1 MRGKEYPGMLW
12 ASDGTPIDMIRAQ
25 YRHMRTD
32 EARAH
37 TSTDWWEINVR
48 ACLPR
53 AWRVNADGSAQGVQ
67 LLTLD
72 TLGDRIAEC
81 LDKWVRRDLELVLD
95 ADLFEWDAVTITA
108 KRTTTSYVEVR
119 MDFPRGTM
127 PWDTRQLIVAS
138 AYEVCRRAAG
148 YWLMDQLQFA
158 IEQADAEVMT
168 AIMNLEQA
176 KRWRARFP
184 KSLAHQRQSGW
195 LIAAAE
201 ERLAKARQA
210 VTWLESLEEPL
221 TGDEA
226 LRYWKAREQRD
237 EEEYAPITAM
247 IRQHVARYADRY
259 FAN

>member
-1 MRGKEYPGMLW
+1 MQGKGYPGNVW
-12 ASDGTPIDMIRAQ
+12 ASDGTPIDMIRTQ

-37 TSTDWWEINVR
+37 TDTDWWEINVR
-48 ACLPR
+48 ACMPR
-53 AWRVNADGSAQGVQ
+53 AWRVGADGSAQGVQ
-67 LLTLD
+67 FATLD
-72 TLGDRIAEC
+72 TLGDSIAEC
-81 LDKWVRRDLELVLD
+81 LDKWLRRDLELVLD
-95 ADLFEWDAVTITA
+95 GDLFELDAVTITA

-119 MDFPRGTM
+119 MDFPMGTT
-127 PWDTRQLIVAS
+127 PWDMRQLIVAS
-138 AYEVCRRAAG
+138 AYEVCRRAAR
-148 YWLMDQLQFA
+148 YWLMDQVQCA
-158 IEQADAEVMT
+158 IERADAEVMT
-168 AIMNLEQA
+168 ATLNLERA
-176 KRWRARFP
+176 KRWGARFP
-184 KSLAHQRQSGW
+184 KLVAHQRQAGW

-237 EEEYAPITAM
+237 DEESAPITAM

-259 FAN
+259 LAN